1 MPETDGYIL
10 LAEPYP
16 EDDELIA
23 LHLQYAES
31 AEEAENHQFTFKR
44 FFMRRGTAQM
54 LSKSLSELL
63 SAPDTESA
71 WEQVANNSADAAC
84 CFEDE
89 PETI

>member
-1 MPETDGYIL
+1 MPETDGCIL

-16 EDDELIA
+16 EDGELIA

-31 AEEAENHQFTFKR
+31 AEEAENHQFKFKR

-71 WEQVANNSADAAC
+71 WEQIANNPADAAC